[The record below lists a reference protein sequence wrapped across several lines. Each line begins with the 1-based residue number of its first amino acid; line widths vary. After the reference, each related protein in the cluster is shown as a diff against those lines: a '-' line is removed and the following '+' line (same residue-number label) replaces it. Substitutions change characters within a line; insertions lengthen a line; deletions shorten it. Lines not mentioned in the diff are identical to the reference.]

1 MSEEIMTYRSMEIA
15 NEFLKPERANGS
27 LTQMQLQKLAF
38 IANGWNSVINGEP
51 LIGESAQAWDY
62 GPVYPDLYD
71 HTKYFGKSAVG
82 RLITPDDDE
91 AAKFF
96 SRHRAAEA
104 PYSARLNEREK
115 AVIDHVWRRYGRL
128 DGIGLSKLT
137 HQPGTPW
144 FETYT
149 KQGKSRP
156 ITQDLIED
164 HYRRLAERAQAA
176 A

>member
-1 MSEEIMTYRSMEIA
+1 MSEEIMAYRSVEVA
-15 NEFLKPERANGS
+15 NEFLRPTRSNGS

-38 IANGWNSVINGEP
+38 VANGWSSVINAEP
-51 LIGESAQAWDY
+51 LIGEAAQAWDY

-71 HTKYFGKSAVG
+71 HTKYFGKAPIG
-82 RLITPDDDE
+82 RLINPDDDE

-96 SRHRAAEA
+96 LKGKPTRPPYFAAM
-104 PYSARLNEREK
+104 SEREQS
-115 AVIDHVWRRYGRL
+115 VIDHVWRRYGRL
-128 DGIGLSKLT
+128 DGISLSRLT

-149 KQGKSRP
+149 KLGKNRP
-156 ITQDLIED
+156 ITQDLIEG

-176 A
+176 P